1 MAQLHFLERFKPTP
15 PPSDISRVYI
25 VKQIIPTIYFQ
36 LYSRSDVLPRPAV
49 LTSQCTI
56 KCFKNM
62 YKMIWGGG
70 TNIDRPWECFGSV
83 LVNDFWTIEM
93 FVDIIM
99 PVKYLETWVRGL
111 HATEAANLEQVRSIN
126 SDMMAFFGNLLGIRY
141 LYNEAVLWVKNF

>member
-1 MAQLHFLERFKPTP
+1 
-15 PPSDISRVYI
+15 
-25 VKQIIPTIYFQ
+25 
-36 LYSRSDVLPRPAV
+36 
-49 LTSQCTI
+49 
-56 KCFKNM
+56 
-62 YKMIWGGG
+62 
-70 TNIDRPWECFGSV
+70 
-83 LVNDFWTIEM
+83 M